1 MKTTTLLA
9 LIITTAT
16 ALANEK
22 ASHRDPFW
30 PVGYAPAE
38 PEPEK
43 PVEIPKP
50 VEKKPEPPPPPKPIT
65 DKDWKVARK
74 LLKVSGYALANRPVD
89 GKDVKKSLVIINN
102 RHYQSG
108 DDVKITSDG
117 VLFVW
122 EIGKIENNAVELSEL
137 SATRV
142 AGDHPANKKQ
152 GGSGGAKKG
161 VVQPRPDDVVK

>member
-1 MKTTTLLA
+1 MKTTILLA
-9 LIITTAT
+9 LIITTT
-16 ALANEK
+16 NALANAK
-22 ASHRDPFW
+22 VSHRDPFW
-30 PVGYAPAE
+30 PVGYAPAV

-50 VEKKPEPPPPPKPIT
+50 VEKEPPPPKPIT
-65 DKDWKVARK
+65 EKDWKVARK

-89 GKDVKKSLVIINN
+89 DKDVKKSLVIINN

-108 DDVKITSDG
+108 DSVKITSDG
-117 VLFVW
+117 VLFIW
-122 EIGKIENNAVELSEL
+122 KIGKIENNAVDLSEL

-142 AGDHPANKKQ
+142 AEDQAANKRQ
-152 GGSGGAKKG
+152 RGSEGAKKV